1 MRVIAVDDP
10 GTLEVD
16 DAISLEVGREV
27 HRLGVH
33 VALVAPLV
41 PKGSQEDREAFKKGV
56 SVYRPGDYELMLPA
70 ETVERGSLSLREARP
85 VLSGYFDVDED
96 GNIRAYAFRV
106 EEVRLSERMDY
117 PTLRLRMRRDP
128 WLRTL
133 YLIAVSLAE
142 RRRMRGG
149 RIIPLPFLRVVKS
162 KDGWLFQR
170 ACPDDPDQVLV
181 TEPMILYNATLAAL
195 FARER
200 VPAVYRHQPE
210 PHGKTPSRRNPLY
223 PTRAVYAIRRSGLSA
238 EPKPHQ
244 GLALPAYLQATSP
257 FRRYADLVNQRQAI
271 AFFNGEPLPYSKE
284 EIEGMLEH
292 LKEREREAKR
302 VQREAV
308 RQLVLEHLEGK
319 VVKAIVSRRRK
330 GGRVFVPEFVL
341 ELPLVERPEELREG
355 QWVKVRVEGGAARV
369 VG

>member
-16 DAISLEVGREV
+16 DAISLEPGREV

-33 VALVAPLV
+33 VALVSSAV
-41 PKGSQEDREAFKKGV
+41 PKGSEEDREAFAKGV
-56 SVYRPGDYELMLPA
+56 SVYLPGNYQLMLR
-70 ETVERGSLSLREARP
+70 ESTVRRLSLSTEGPRA

-96 GNIRAYAFRV
+96 GNLKSFSFKV
-106 EEVRLSERMDY
+106 EEIQLSERMDY
-117 PTLRLRMRRDP
+117 TSLRLLMRRDP

-133 YLIAVSLAE
+133 YLIAVSLSE

-149 RIIPLPFLRVVKS
+149 NIIPLPFVRVLKG
-162 KDGWLFQR
+162 KDGWVFQR

-195 FARER
+195 LAREG

-223 PTRAVYAIRRSGLSA
+223 PTRAVFAIRRSGLSA
-238 EPKPHQ
+238 EPKPHR

-257 FRRYADLVNQRQAI
+257 FRRYADLVNQRQAL
-271 AFFNGEPLPYSKE
+271 AFLRGKPLPYSKE
-284 EIEGMLEH
+284 EIEGMLAH
-292 LKEREREAKR
+292 LQEKEREAKR
-302 VQREAV
+302 AQREAV
-308 RQLVLEHLEGK
+308 RSLILEHLEGK
-319 VVKAIVSRRRK
+319 VLRAIVSNKRK
-330 GGRVFVPEFVL
+330 GGKVFIPEFVL
-341 ELPLVERPEELREG
+341 EVPLMNRPEELKEG
-355 QWVKVRVEGGAARV
+355 VWLRVRIEGGKARAL
-369 VG
+369 